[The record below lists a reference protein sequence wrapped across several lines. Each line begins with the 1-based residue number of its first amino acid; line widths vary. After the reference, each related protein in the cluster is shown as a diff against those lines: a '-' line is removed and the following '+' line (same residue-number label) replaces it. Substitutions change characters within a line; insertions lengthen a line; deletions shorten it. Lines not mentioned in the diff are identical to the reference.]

1 MTDILAENMKPDDIC
16 PRPSEALPGS
26 EATRPLATPI
36 TLSTVWQCGDP
47 AQADALLGADRGA
60 YVYSRDR
67 HPNADALAE
76 KCRILHAADRV
87 TVTASGMAAMALAL
101 VSQCQAG
108 DHVVLSNRLY
118 GKSAVLLGSEA
129 GRLGI
134 RSTVVDT
141 SDLAACAVAILPA
154 TKLIAV
160 ETISN
165 PTLRVADIAGLA
177 ELVHRSGAKLLVD
190 NTFAS
195 PAICRPLELGADLVM
210 ESLTKIM
217 NGHSDALLGMLCG
230 RKEIW
235 QRVPQVSSA
244 WGFMAAPFESW
255 LVERGLGTLHLR
267 IERACDNAARAAGF
281 LSQQRGVKS
290 VDYPGLPSHPDHA
303 LATKQ
308 FGSRFGNMVTF
319 TLEGDTAAA
328 TKFIRGAKR
337 IPFCPSLGEICT
349 TLSHPESTSHRLMT
363 TGERAALG
371 IEGGT
376 IRLSVGIESPEFVL
390 DSLSEGLNGV

>member
-1 MTDILAENMKPDDIC
+1 
-16 PRPSEALPGS
+16 
-26 EATRPLATPI
+26 
-36 TLSTVWQCGDP
+36 
-47 AQADALLGADRGA
+47 
-60 YVYSRDR
+60 
-67 HPNADALAE
+67 
-76 KCRILHAADRV
+76 
-87 TVTASGMAAMALAL
+87 MAAMALAL

-118 GKSAVLLGSEA
+118 GKSAVLLASEA

-134 RSTVVDT
+134 RSTVVDVC
-141 SDLAACAVAILPA
+141 DLTACGAAILPV

-177 ELVHRSGAKLLVD
+177 KLAHQGGAKLLVD

-195 PAICRPLELGADLVM
+195 PAVCRPLELGADLVM

-230 RKEIW
+230 RKDVW
-235 QRVPQVSSA
+235 HRVPQVSSA

-267 IERACDNAARAAGF
+267 IERACDNAARAASF
-281 LSQQRGVKS
+281 LAQQPGVKS
-290 VDYPGLPSHPDHA
+290 VDFPGLPSHPDHA
-303 LATKQ
+303 LAAKQ
-308 FGSRFGNMVTF
+308 LGGRYGHMLTF
-319 TLEGDTAAA
+319 TIAGGTAAA
-328 TKFIRGAKR
+328 TKFIRAAKR
-337 IPFCPSLGEICT
+337 IPFCPSLGELST
-349 TLSHPESTSHRLMT
+349 TLSHPESTSHRLMMSE
-363 TGERAALG
+363 ERAALG

-376 IRLSVGIESPEFVL
+376 IRLSVGTESPEFVL
-390 DSLSEGLNGV
+390 DALAEGLGG

>member
-1 MTDILAENMKPDDIC
+1 MKPDDTC
-16 PRPSEALPGS
+16 PRPSVVPLGS

-36 TLSTVWQCGDP
+36 SLSTVWQCGDP
-47 AQADALLGADRGA
+47 AQADALLGADGGA

-76 KCRILHAADRV
+76 KCRTLHGADRA

-101 VSQCQAG
+101 VSQCESG

-118 GKSAVLLGSEA
+118 GKSAVLLASEA
-129 GRLGI
+129 GRMGI
-134 RSTVVDT
+134 HSTVVDT
-141 SDLAACAVAILPA
+141 CDLAATAAAITAA
-154 TKLIAV
+154 TKLLVV

-177 ELVHRSGAKLLVD
+177 KLAHRSRAKLLVD

-230 RKEIW
+230 NEEAW
-235 QRVPQVSSA
+235 ERVPKVSSA

-267 IERACDNAARAAGF
+267 VDRACSNAAAVAKF

-290 VDYPGLPSHPDHA
+290 VDYPGLAAHPDHA
-303 LATKQ
+303 LAVKQ
-308 FGSRFGNMVTF
+308 FGGRFGNMVTF
-319 TLEGDTAAA
+319 TLAGGTAAA
-328 TKFIRGAKR
+328 TGLIRAAKR
-337 IPFCPSLGEICT
+337 IPFCPSLGELCT

-363 TGERAALG
+363 TDQRQALG

-390 DSLSEGLNGV
+390 EALAEGLRG

>member
-1 MTDILAENMKPDDIC
+1 M
-16 PRPSEALPGS
+16 S
-26 EATRPLATPI
+26 TPI

-47 AQADALLGADRGA
+47 AQADALLGAEGGA

-76 KCRILHAADRV
+76 KCRILHGADRA

-101 VSQCQAG
+101 VSQCQTG

-118 GKSAVLLGSEA
+118 GKSAVLLASEA

-134 RSTVVDT
+134 GSTVVDT
-141 SDLAACAVAILPA
+141 CDLTACAAAILPA
-154 TKLIAV
+154 TKLVVV

-177 ELVHRSGAKLLVD
+177 KLAHKAGAKLLVD

-230 RKEIW
+230 RKEVW
-235 QRVPQVSSA
+235 ERVAKVSSA
-244 WGFMAAPFESW
+244 WGLMAAPFESW

-267 IERACDNAARAAGF
+267 IERACNNAAQAASF
-281 LSQQRGVKS
+281 LSQQPRVKS
-290 VDYPGLPSHPDHA
+290 VDYPGLPQHADHA
-303 LATKQ
+303 LAAKQ
-308 FGSRFGNMVTF
+308 FGSRFGHMLTF
-319 TLEGDTAAA
+319 TIAGGTAAA
-328 TKFIRGAKR
+328 TKFIRAAKR
-337 IPFCPSLGEICT
+337 IPFCPSLGELCT

-363 TGERAALG
+363 TDQRQALG

-376 IRLSVGIESPEFVL
+376 IRLSIGIESPDFVL
-390 DSLSEGLNGV
+390 DALAEGLAGV

>member
-1 MTDILAENMKPDDIC
+1 MKPDDIC
-16 PRPSEALPGS
+16 PRPSEAPPGS
-26 EATRPLATPI
+26 EATRPLAMPI

-47 AQADALLGADRGA
+47 SQADALLGADSGA

-76 KCRILHAADRV
+76 KCRALHGAERA
-87 TVTASGMAAMALAL
+87 TVTASGMAAIALAL

-118 GKSAVLLGSEA
+118 GKSAVLLASEA
-129 GRLGI
+129 GQLGI
-134 RSTVVDT
+134 SSTVVDAC
-141 SDLAACAVAILPA
+141 DLTACAAAILPA
-154 TKLIAV
+154 TKLVVV

-177 ELVHRSGAKLLVD
+177 KLAHQAGAKLLVD

-195 PAICRPLELGADLVM
+195 PAICRPLQLGADLVM

-230 RKEIW
+230 RKEVW
-235 QRVPQVSSA
+235 ERVAKVSSA
-244 WGFMAAPFESW
+244 WGLMAAPFESW

-267 IERACDNAARAAGF
+267 IERACSNAARAASF
-281 LSQQRGVKS
+281 LSQQPGVKS
-290 VDYPGLPSHPDHA
+290 VDYPGLPSHSDHA
-303 LATKQ
+303 LAVKQ
-308 FGSRFGNMVTF
+308 FGGRFGNMVTF
-319 TLEGDTAAA
+319 TLNGSTAAA
-328 TKFIRGAKR
+328 TGFIRAAKR
-337 IPFCPSLGEICT
+337 IPFCPSLGELCT
-349 TLSHPESTSHRLMT
+349 TLSHPESTSHRVMT
-363 TGERAALG
+363 NDQRQALG

-376 IRLSVGIESPEFVL
+376 IRLSVGIESPEYVL
-390 DSLSEGLNGV
+390 GALAEGLS

>member
-1 MTDILAENMKPDDIC
+1 MKPDDIC
-16 PRPSEALPGS
+16 PRPSEASPGS

-47 AQADALLGADRGA
+47 AQADALLGADAGA

-76 KCRILHAADRV
+76 KCRTLHGADRA

-118 GKSAVLLGSEA
+118 GKNAVLLGSEA
-129 GRLGI
+129 ALLGI
-134 RSTVVDT
+134 QSTVVDT
-141 SDLAACAVAILPA
+141 CDLAGTAAVITAA
-154 TKLIAV
+154 TKLVVV

-177 ELVHRSGAKLLVD
+177 KLAHRIRAKLLVD

-235 QRVPQVSSA
+235 ERVPKVSSA

-267 IERACDNAARAAGF
+267 VDRASSNAGAAAKF

-290 VDYPGLPSHPDHA
+290 VDYPGLTTHPDHA
-303 LATKQ
+303 LAGKQ
-308 FGSRFGNMVTF
+308 FGARFGNMVTF
-319 TLEGDTAAA
+319 TLAGGTAAA
-328 TKFIRGAKR
+328 TGFIRAAKR
-337 IPFCPSLGEICT
+337 IPFCPSLGEVCS

-363 TGERAALG
+363 NDERQALG

-376 IRLSVGIESPEFVL
+376 IRLSVGIESVEFVL
-390 DSLSEGLNGV
+390 DALTEGLRG